1 MICEEV
7 RLCDQDLSAS
17 RRARLRPS
25 RTSRPPSPAAS
36 PVTDSLPSTPM
47 RSIFVGPEDP
57 TWVETLADLHHDF
70 YHLPAF
76 VRFASR
82 RQEAGEAV
90 AYVAEESGRRFFL
103 PLIVRSVPADI
114 AGARSLWDAVSPR
127 GYPGPLATGDEGPE
141 SKRFVADAVRVMC
154 SKLRD
159 RGVVSAFIR
168 LHPLLL
174 PPLEPLRG
182 AGEIVDHGDSVSIDL
197 GLSPE
202 ELRRQTRENHRRDI
216 KKATATGYVARIDET
231 WDRFDEFLEVYAQS
245 MQRLGASEVWSLS
258 REYFCDLRETLGD
271 AIRLCVVEWNG
282 ELAAAALLTEVDGI
296 VEYNLAGTADRH
308 VSASPSKLVVDFARW
323 WARDRGDRILH
334 LAGSLRRGD
343 PLSHFK
349 LGFSHVVHPV
359 YSWRLVTDPFIY
371 EELVCR
377 SASTAAPGRAA
388 DGFFPAYRA
397 DRS

>member
-1 MICEEV
+1 M
-7 RLCDQDLSAS
+7 
-17 RRARLRPS
+17 
-25 RTSRPPSPAAS
+25 RTA
-36 PVTDSLPSTPM
+36 
-47 RSIFVGPEDP
+47 FVGPEDP
-57 TWVETLADLHHDF
+57 TWVETLAGLHHDF

-90 AYVAEESGRRFFL
+90 AYLAEESGRRFFL
-103 PLIVRSVPADI
+103 PLVVRSVPADL

-127 GYPGPLATGDEGPE
+127 GYPGPLAAGDEGLE
-141 SKRFVADAVRVMC
+141 GRQFVADAVRLLC

-159 RGVVSAFIR
+159 RGVVSAFVR

-182 AGEIVDHGDSVSIDL
+182 AGQIVDHGDSVSIDL
-197 GLSPE
+197 RLSPE

-216 KKATATGYVARIDET
+216 KKATAVGYAARIDET
-231 WDRFDEFLEVYAQS
+231 WDRFDEFMEIYAQS
-245 MQRLGASEVWSLS
+245 MQRLGASEAWSLS
-258 REYFCDLRETLGD
+258 REYLLDLRETLGD
-271 AIRLCVVEWNG
+271 AIRLCVVELHG

-296 VEYNLAGTADRH
+296 VEYHLAGTADRH

-323 WARDRGDRILH
+323 WARDRGDRMLH
-334 LAGSLRRGD
+334 LAGGLRRGD

-359 YSWRLVTDPFIY
+359 YSWRLVIDPPVY
-371 EELVCR
+371 DRLVRR
-377 SASTAAPGRAA
+377 SAPTATPRQAA
-388 DGFFPAYRA
+388 DGYFPAYRA